1 VSGAAEAP
9 RCAQCKAEELSGGM
23 MAAVAP
29 HRELR
34 GSAELC
40 SLCDSDRARGN
51 GMELCQG
58 RGSSGLGTGAAP
70 QGVEQAAQGSGHS
83 SEWRSSGSV
92 WATLRHRV
100 WSLGGAV

>member
-40 SLCDSDRARGN
+40 S
-51 GMELCQG
+51 
-58 RGSSGLGTGAAP
+58 
-70 QGVEQAAQGSGHS
+70 V
-83 SEWRSSGSV
+83 
-92 WATLRHRV
+92 
-100 WSLGGAV
+100 